1 MHVLIIAN
9 HSPKELEPLAKDGAL
24 CLLSVGGKPIIE
36 HTLESVARFSPT
48 KTTIV
53 ASRGLNALRQY
64 IGSGERWG
72 LVIDVI
78 SSRPDESLTRLKL
91 NNKKLF
97 NNDLLVIECNK
108 IRAFA
113 FSDFLAAIEKS
124 EIESNEFSARSN
136 GQSCGLHYYK
146 ENCSTIDAASSA
158 IEMQDTATY
167 PITTP
172 VEYHH
177 INMLV
182 AAGEVPT
189 IAVRGRERSL
199 GLTTGFMT
207 RIHPRVLKSGRV
219 HAGNNCRV
227 HPSCSLSGNVV
238 LNSGVV
244 IDRNSTVENSLILD
258 RTFVGENLEIRNSIL
273 SGGLIIRVDT
283 GAVVEVTDRFLMA
296 PLGDSLYDAHFA
308 DITNQLLGVFL
319 FLLTLPLWPIALLFA
334 LLSSSTKA
342 WEQKKYIGNKV
353 SVLTGERRHFS
364 TLEFGVTHRFLKKLP
379 LLFAVA
385 TGQIRIVGVSLL
397 TPAEQ
402 KNRSES
408 WQTARDSA
416 HCGLLGPV
424 QLYLSEDT
432 DVDEKILTDAMFAQ
446 QFGKLNSLSV
456 CWQAIRVLVGFG
468 SEDYKTALNS

>member
-9 HSPKELEPLAKDGAL
+9 HSPKELEPLVKDSAL

-78 SSRPDESLTRLKL
+78 SSRPDESLPRLKL
-91 NNKKLF
+91 NNSKLF
-97 NNDLLVIECNK
+97 KNDLLVIECNK
-108 IRAFA
+108 IRGFA
-113 FSDFLAAIEKS
+113 LGDFLAAIEDGC
-124 EIESNEFSARSN
+124 ESKEFSAWAN
-136 GQSCGLHYYK
+136 DQSCGLHYYK
-146 ENCSTIDAASSA
+146 ENFSANESASSV
-158 IEMQDTATY
+158 IDMQGTDTY
-167 PITTP
+167 PITNP
-172 VEYHH
+172 AEYHR

-308 DITNQLLGVFL
+308 DITNQFLGVL
-319 FLLTLPLWPIALLFA
+319 LLLLTLPLWPIALLSSLF
-334 LLSSSTKA
+334 SSSTNAIEK
-342 WEQKKYIGNKV
+342 KKYIGNKV
-353 SVLTGERRHFS
+353 NNLTGERQYFK
-364 TLEFGVTHRFLKKLP
+364 TLEFGVRHRFLKKLP

-385 TGQIRIVGVSLL
+385 TGQIRLVGVSLL
-397 TPAEQ
+397 TPEEQ
-402 KNRSES
+402 ENRSES

-424 QLYLSEDT
+424 QLYFPEDT
-432 DVDEKILTDAMFAQ
+432 NVDEKILTDAMFAQ
-446 QFGKLNSLSV
+446 QFSRTNSLSV
-456 CWQAIRVLVGFG
+456 YWQAIRVLVGFG
-468 SEDYKTALNS
+468 SEDAKAALNS